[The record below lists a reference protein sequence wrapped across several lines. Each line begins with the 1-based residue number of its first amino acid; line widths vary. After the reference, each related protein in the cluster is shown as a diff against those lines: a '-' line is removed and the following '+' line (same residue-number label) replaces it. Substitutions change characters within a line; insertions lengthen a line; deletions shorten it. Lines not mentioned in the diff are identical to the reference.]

1 MTLAM
6 IRLTTTMPAKTPTA
20 IKAVDVMEGPYF
32 GVMTEV
38 TVYGE
43 EERGRAFG
51 RKPKEWDKMSS
62 TVETPPWELGIRLVP
77 VGIRC
82 PSKGQQFY
90 QGQLFRTIISS
101 WKNFLIAR

>member
-1 MTLAM
+1 MIFAM
-6 IRLTTTMPAKTPTA
+6 IRLTTTMPAKTPVA
-20 IKAVDVMEGPYF
+20 IKAVDVMEGPDF

-38 TVYGE
+38 TVCGE
-43 EERGRAFG
+43 EERGRAFC
-51 RKPKEWDKMSS
+51 RTLKEWDKMSS
-62 TVETPPWELGIRLVP
+62 TVETPLELGIRLVP

-101 WKNFLIAR
+101 WKIFLTAR